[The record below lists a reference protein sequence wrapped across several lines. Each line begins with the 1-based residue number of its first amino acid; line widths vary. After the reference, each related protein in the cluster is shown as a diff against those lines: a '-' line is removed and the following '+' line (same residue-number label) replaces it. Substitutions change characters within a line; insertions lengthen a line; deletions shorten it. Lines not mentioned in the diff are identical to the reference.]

1 MDPLTITTGVLT
13 LIGACNALASTIK
26 KLHHLREAP
35 QELEA
40 LEKEI
45 SALHSCADGLSHL
58 VQANGQTRKEAIG
71 RISIGVCVGDARQKI
86 EQIQQ
91 FLDRSLLDLSSR
103 DKIRKSAWLRWQ
115 SEFNRLRQEL
125 RDVRSEIGTCIS
137 LFNAYVLFD
146 WP

>member
-13 LIGACNALASTIK
+13 LIGACNALASTIQ

-35 QELEA
+35 KELES

-45 SALHSCADGLSHL
+45 SALHSCADGISHL
-58 VQANGQTRKEAIG
+58 VQAHGPSRKRAIG
-71 RISIGVCVGDARQKI
+71 QISIGVCVGDARQKI
-86 EQIQQ
+86 EQIQHV
-91 FLDRSLLDLSSR
+91 LDRSLLDLSSSN
-103 DKIRKSAWLRWQ
+103 KIRKSAWLRWQ

-137 LFNAYVLFD
+137 LFNA
-146 WP
+146 

>member
-35 QELEA
+35 GELEA

-45 SALHSCADGLSHL
+45 SALLSCADGISHL
-58 VQANGQTRKEAIG
+58 VQIHGQSRREVIG
-71 RISIGVCVGDARQKI
+71 QISVGVCIGNARQKI

-91 FLDRSLLDLSSR
+91 TLDRSLLDLSSG
-103 DKIRKSAWLRWQ
+103 KIRKSAWLRWQ
-115 SEFNRLRQEL
+115 SEFARLRQDL
-125 RDVRSEIGTCIS
+125 RDVRSEIGTCIC
-137 LFNAYVLFD
+137 LFNA
-146 WP
+146 